1 MKYQMILQV
10 NGCKTKNHTERS
22 RGKKQKKLGLFSY
35 PKFPV
40 IRINTEIIG
49 KTSILF
55 TYEKLIVEKADYLT
69 SYFQDIILIFF
80 RSFGC

>member
-10 NGCKTKNHTERS
+10 NGWKSKNPTERS
-22 RGKKQKKLGLFSY
+22 CGKKQKLRLFSY

-40 IRINTEIIG
+40 IRINTDIIG

-55 TYEKLIVEKADYLT
+55 TYEKLFVEKAYYLT

-80 RSFGC
+80 RSFGF